1 MLTPLGLDHVVLRV
15 RDQDASRRFYTDVLG
30 CTVDR
35 VNERLSLIHLRF
47 GEAFIDLVPAAA
59 GEPRGGVDH
68 ICLSISCD
76 DLAKVAEELRGQD
89 VKLESEVVSRYGA
102 WGQGPSIYLRDPDD
116 YMLELKP
123 R

>member
-15 RDQDASRRFYTDVLG
+15 RDQEASRRFYTEVLG

-47 GEAFIDLVPAAA
+47 GDAFIDLVPAKPD
-59 GEPRGGVDH
+59 EPRGGVDH
-68 ICLSISCD
+68 ICLSIGCD
-76 DLAKVAEELRGQD
+76 DLGKVADELRARG

-102 WGQGPSIYLRDPDD
+102 WGQGPSIYIRDPDD